1 MTVEQWL
8 NNDELAITIWKNK
21 YRFEDESLDDWF
33 KRVSGGNEIVEE
45 QIRAKKFIFGGRI
58 LANRGLSDK
67 NRKTVM

>member
-45 QIRAKKFIFGGRI
+45 QIRAKNLFWRQ
-58 LANRGLSDK
+58 NPC
-67 NRKTVM
+67 

>member
-45 QIRAKKFIFGGRI
+45 QIRAKNLFWR
-58 LANRGLSDK
+58 
-67 NRKTVM
+67 